1 MANAVPPG
9 APIGEPFSRVY
20 LKPQTLLRDSMKLRR
35 RLAAAYETLKVGVQF
50 AMAPYLQLHYGLH
63 VPVGHMGF
71 LFTQFFEKA
80 DIADVLDAITG
91 VYAGWG
97 KHHQGRANE
106 WKSYASAALA
116 QESMGYILDDEC
128 GVHVAVDGEFEQ
140 SRAATVAGLGKA
152 KYAAALIAFNRA
164 MKALDGHPPD
174 TLTAVRGLFEAN
186 EGVFKQMFPG
196 KAKLL
201 GSTEIEKQLRPLV
214 GEAYS
219 GPAKAVANK
228 MASSFADWVDGMHT
242 YRHAAGMPEPAPPP
256 FDLLL

>member
-1 MANAVPPG
+1 MYWMPSQECTQAGASITRAAPMNGNLTLQRHSPKRAWDTFWMMNA
-9 APIGEPFSRVY
+9 A
-20 LKPQTLLRDSMKLRR
+20 
-35 RLAAAYETLKVGVQF
+35 
-50 AMAPYLQLHYGLH
+50 
-63 VPVGHMGF
+63 
-71 LFTQFFEKA
+71 FTF
-80 DIADVLDAITG
+80 
-91 VYAGWG
+91 
-97 KHHQGRANE
+97 
-106 WKSYASAALA
+106 
-116 QESMGYILDDEC
+116 
-128 GVHVAVDGEFEQ
+128 AVDGEFEQ

-228 MASSFADWVDGMHT
+228 MASSFA
-242 YRHAAGMPEPAPPP
+242 
-256 FDLLL
+256 